1 VNEEEYVVMKRSTLF
16 RRAVAFML
24 GRLDVFIVRQVSVSG
39 THELKDELN
48 LSTLSKAQRRLN

>member
-1 VNEEEYVVMKRSTLF
+1 MKRSTLF